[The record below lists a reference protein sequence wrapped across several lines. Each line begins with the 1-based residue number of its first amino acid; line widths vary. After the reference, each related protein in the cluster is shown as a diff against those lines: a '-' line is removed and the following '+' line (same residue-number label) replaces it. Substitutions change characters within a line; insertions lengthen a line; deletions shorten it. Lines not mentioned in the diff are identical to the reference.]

1 MIFKIVFLITVILF
15 NIIMWAVFLAKFKK
29 LFSAGSVVDETRDI
43 LNKMLMDINN
53 NAARN
58 INLLEDKIREL
69 KEVSAMADEHILLL
83 KREVDKKIKEEKI
96 YKSISEPAKKTRKN
110 TGESFEEKRRTGL
123 DAYLYEKKQ
132 GELFTDES
140 LPLEN
145 QVPKSNSQKTAS
157 PKNKKNLAGNDKIS
171 VMENDLYPLN
181 YTKAANPVKA
191 KKTVKQ
197 RIFELHEKGKSDSEI
212 AYELGLSLQEVKFS
226 LEIQ

>member
-1 MIFKIVFLITVILF
+1 MVFKIVFLVTVILF

-58 INLLEDKIREL
+58 INLLEEKIREL

-83 KREVDKKIKEEKI
+83 QREVGKKIAEDKI

-110 TGESFEEKRRTGL
+110 TGENFEGKKRTGL

-132 GELFTDES
+132 GQLFTDEIF
-140 LPLEN
+140 LAEN
-145 QVPKSNSQKTAS
+145 HVAKSNSKKS
-157 PKNKKNLAGNDKIS
+157 LSSKSKKNAADDVKIS
-171 VMENDLYPLN
+171 VMENDAVSLN
-181 YTKAANPVKA
+181 YTKSANPVKA